1 MRINGTFVQAR
12 SLFGGMK
19 METSEQNSSKK
30 KLVVPLIA
38 LMLCAVAVLGIGYG
52 LTSSSTNTSNV
63 VSGDALVADLRGTDG
78 TASLGE
84 GKFASDVTL
93 KYQTSQTNGVTKASI
108 AGTTPVTVGSDPVN
122 AVKIGGGKLS
132 VTGTSAGDVTVKVD
146 LSTTAGAIPSDMKF
160 ILAGSSNQYISVGS
174 QLDAGKITLAG
185 SDHTF
190 TGDQVFTL
198 YAVYNDVTVSGSIP
212 DFSGFTYQIVF
223 TVSK

>member
-78 TASLGE
+78 TASLEE
-84 GKFASDVTL
+84 GKFAPTVTL
-93 KYQTSQTNGVTKASI
+93 EYQTSQKNGVTKASI
-108 AGTTPVTVGSDPVN
+108 AGTTDVTVDSDSVK
-122 AVKIGGGKLS
+122 AVKIGDGKLF

-146 LSTTAGAIPSDMKF
+146 LSITAGAIPSDMKF
-160 ILAGSSNQYISVGS
+160 ILAAGSSNQYISVGS
-174 QLDAGKITLAG
+174 PLDAGKITLAG
-185 SDHTF
+185 SDHT
-190 TGDQVFTL
+190 GNQVFTL
-198 YAVYNDVTVSGSIP
+198 YAVYNDVVVSGSIP

>member
-1 MRINGTFVQAR
+1 
-12 SLFGGMK
+12 

-30 KLVVPLIA
+30 KLIVPLIA

-52 LTSSSTNTSNV
+52 LTSSSTNTNNV
-63 VSGDALVADLRGTDG
+63 VSGDALVADLRGTGDG
-78 TASLGE
+78 TASLGGGE
-84 GKFASDVTL
+84 FAHNVTL
-93 KYQTSQTNGVTKASI
+93 KYQTTQTDGVTKASI
-108 AGTTPVTVGSDPVN
+108 ADTTSVTVGSDSVD
-122 AVKIGGGKLS
+122 AVKIGEGKLF
-132 VTGTSAGDVTVKVD
+132 VTGTSAGDVTVKVE
-146 LSTTAGAIPSDMKF
+146 LSITADAIPSDMKF
-160 ILAGSSNQYISVGS
+160 ILAAGSSNQYISVGS
-174 QLDAGKITLAG
+174 PLDAGKITLTG